1 MNLTILILVLVSAG
15 LHPLREF
22 FIKGSSTPEGIVFAV
37 TISFGILSAIH
48 LVVFGVNPLSAIAV
62 WPLALVSGLGIIT
75 YHLGIL
81 STLRHGDFSIYYPIT
96 RSSPLL
102 VVIVGFFL
110 LGHQYTLTLILGF
123 ALVLVGAFLL
133 QYRPGAGLFTQPRT
147 LALAI
152 FVMCTHGVVT
162 LVDAEAMKSVEPVA
176 FLFLQYVFLIPAMAI
191 ALIITR
197 PAGRT
202 VYRHLF
208 IGWVHTPFSIFISG
222 ITSYASYYLI
232 LLAFQM
238 GANVAAV
245 ASVRQISIPLS
256 VTLGGLILKEARMS
270 KRFGWSLLL
279 TAGVVLI
286 IFSK

>member
-1 MNLTILILVLVSAG
+1 MSLTILMLVLVSAG

-37 TISFGILSAIH
+37 IISFGILSAAH
-48 LVVFGVNPLSAIAV
+48 LAVFGIDPLSAIAV
-62 WPLALVSGLGIIT
+62 WPLALVSGLGIIA

-81 STLRHGDFSIYYPIT
+81 STLRHGDLSIYYPIT
-96 RSSPLL
+96 RSSPLF

-110 LGHQYTLTLILGF
+110 LGHRFTPTLIMGGV
-123 ALVLVGAFLL
+123 LVLVGAFLL

-152 FVMCTHGVVT
+152 LVMCTDGVIT
-162 LVDAEAMKSVEPVA
+162 LVDAEAMKSVEPMA

-232 LLAFQM
+232 LLAFHM

-245 ASVRQISIPLS
+245 VSVRQISIPLS
-256 VTLGGLILKEARMS
+256 VTLGGLILKEAQMS
-270 KRFGWSLLL
+270 KRRAIAESW
-279 TAGVVLI
+279 
-286 IFSK
+286 

>member
-1 MNLTILILVLVSAG
+1 MTLIVLVLVFVSAG

-22 FIKGSSTPEGIVFAV
+22 FIKGSPTPEGIVFAV
-37 TISFGILSAIH
+37 IINFGILSAAH
-48 LVVFGVNPLSAIAV
+48 LAVSGVDPLSAIEV
-62 WPLALVSGLGIIT
+62 WPLALVSGLGIIA

-81 STLRHGDFSIYYPIT
+81 STLRHGDLSIYYPIT
-96 RSSPLL
+96 RSSPLF

-110 LGHQYTLTLILGF
+110 LGHQYAPTLILGV
-123 ALVLVGAFLL
+123 AMVLVGAFLL
-133 QYRPGAGLFTQPRT
+133 QYRPGARIFTQPRT

-152 FVMCTHGVVT
+152 LVMCTHGVIT
-162 LVDAEAMKSVEPVA
+162 LVDAEAMKSVEPMA

-197 PAGRT
+197 PSGQT
-202 VYRHLF
+202 VYHHLF
-208 IGWVHTPFSIFISG
+208 IGWAQTPFSFFISG
-222 ITSYASYYLI
+222 IASYASYYLI

-256 VTLGGLILKEARMS
+256 VVLGGLILKETRMS
-270 KRFGWSLLL
+270 SRLGWSFLLA
-279 TAGVVLI
+279 AGVVLI
-286 IFSK
+286 IFSI